1 METWTYLLKVNAAIA
16 VFYMVYRWCYRN
28 DTFFTLRRYLLQ
40 GILFL
45 SVVYP
50 FTDFSKWFVH
60 SHTLTEAA
68 FTYTQYMP
76 ELTVTP
82 SVEAPATYSLGD
94 YALWLYLAVTGL
106 LLLRLMVR
114 LTQLVWL
121 RWRSPQIEMEGARV
135 SRLQRPATPFS
146 FFNWIFIHPEMHR
159 EEELKEIL
167 AHERVHVCQHHSFDI
182 LLAELFCAVCWFN
195 PMAWMLK
202 KEIHSNLEFLVDHRV
217 VKDGADA
224 RSYQYHLLRMAHQP
238 VQAAL
243 ANQFNTSPLKK
254 RIRMLN
260 AKQSPKVKLVAYT
273 LVLPLALLLLVAN
286 NAGAMTERVSGLLDA
301 SLPMLQGY
309 AENPSDTN
317 KGDTLVVSGTVVDG
331 QGALHGVSIVVRGT
345 HSGTISD
352 ENGRF
357 QIRMQAGDT
366 LNFSY
371 VGMASAVLVPKTSG
385 DVGKIEMKRKK
396 QNLDEVVVVGYA
408 SSEKNKPNDRRP
420 STKSEGESLFV
431 VVEEMPQFPGGQ
443 GALMQYIA
451 QNIKYPAIAQE
462 NGIQGR
468 VVCQFII
475 DKQGNTS
482 DVEVVQGVDPSLD
495 KEAIRLIEEMPR
507 WKPGKQR
514 GKPVS
519 VEYTVPI
526 NFRLTKGAVCSIKN
540 DPARQT
546 NHNDKAIKYYLNG
559 KEISAERMKSIPPA
573 EIENI
578 HVLNAESRQ
587 MKDSGKNDPKVII
600 ITTSNATVEERAQN
614 EAIKNKYN

>member
-45 SVVYP
+45 SAVYP
-50 FTDFSKWFVH
+50 FTDFSKWFVR

-94 YALWLYLAVTGL
+94 YALWLYLAVTGF

-159 EEELKEIL
+159 KEELKEIL
-167 AHERVHVCQHHSFDI
+167 AHEQIHVRQHHSFDI
-182 LLAELFCAVCWFN
+182 LLAELSCAVCWFN

-286 NAGAMTERVSGLLDA
+286 NAGAMTERMSGLLDA
-301 SLPMLQGY
+301 SLPMLQGHT
-309 AENPSDTN
+309 ENLSDT
-317 KGDTLVVSGTVVDG
+317 KKEDTLVVSGTIVDG
-331 QGALHGVSIVVRGT
+331 QGALQGVSILISGT
-345 HSGTISD
+345 YSGTISD

-371 VGMASAVLVPKTSG
+371 IGMAPMHLVPKASG

-396 QNLDEVVVVGYA
+396 ENLDEIVVVGYT
-408 SSEKNKPNDRRP
+408 SSEKTTRNDRKP
-420 STKSEGESLFV
+420 STGSEGEPIFT

-443 GALMQYIA
+443 AALMQYIA
-451 QNIKYPAIAQE
+451 RNIKYPVIAQE

-475 DKQGNTS
+475 DERGNTA
-482 DVEVVQGVDPSLD
+482 DVQVVQGVDPLLD
-495 KEAIRLIEEMPR
+495 KEAVRLIEEMPR

-519 VEYTVPI
+519 VE
-526 NFRLTKGAVCSIKN
+526 
-540 DPARQT
+540 
-546 NHNDKAIKYYLNG
+546 
-559 KEISAERMKSIPPA
+559 
-573 EIENI
+573 
-578 HVLNAESRQ
+578 
-587 MKDSGKNDPKVII
+587 
-600 ITTSNATVEERAQN
+600 
-614 EAIKNKYN
+614 